1 MKYVKTT
8 YAVLARTAYNGAYE
22 GAPYDTLDEARVAFE
37 ADCAVIDSRTREV
50 RLVVQRCVYDS
61 PTDDPVIYEKPI
73 AIAIVP
79 ARLPSR
85 LPR

>member
-8 YAVLARTAYNGAYE
+8 YAVLTRTAYNGVYE

-37 ADCAVIDSRTREV
+37 TECGVIGSCSREV
-50 RLVVQRCVYDS
+50 RLVVQRVVYDS
-61 PTDDPVIYEKPI
+61 PHDAPVIYERPL
-73 AIAIVP
+73 AISIVP

-85 LPR
+85 FH